1 MLPVTARI
9 ILRYLA
15 GFLLLKGIIPQDLA
29 DQIANDPDLVLLLG
43 AGIMLGVEGFY
54 FVAKRMGWR
63 T

>member
-1 MLPVTARI
+1 MSGPFARI
-9 ILRYLA
+9 LLRYIA

-29 DQIANDPDLVLLLG
+29 DQIANDPDLVMLIG